1 MKYRLVDYQT
11 VSISK
16 NKISLHSQIPKS
28 QMKDKLFHIFL
39 LVECLKHRPQ
49 MNGYSN
55 DDFFLSYFIPL
66 LPEYKNRSI
75 YNANQLNRFY
85 ISVHWPYMGYVE
97 KIQEQLLRY
106 KKNE

>member
-55 DDFFLSYFIPL
+55 DDFFFLFYPIVTGIQKPVNL
-66 LPEYKNRSI
+66 QCKSI
-75 YNANQLNRFY
+75 
-85 ISVHWPYMGYVE
+85 E
-97 KIQEQLLRY
+97 
-106 KKNE
+106 